1 MIDSYSQAKPIKA
14 ASVILRVTLVSILLM
29 HSIPGMLNGG
39 VNAFGTEYLNKIGFA
54 PFGLFFAWTIKLL
67 HVLIAVCFLINRFI
81 FAAAAIAIGI
91 LTAGIFMVHLPNGWF
106 VVGGGVN
113 GVEFNILLIAS
124 LIAVI
129 LLRKRN

>member
-1 MIDSYSQAKPIKA
+1 MSDSYGQVKSMKI

-54 PFGLFFAWTIKLL
+54 PFGLFLAWIIKSV

-81 FAAAAIAIGI
+81 LPAAAIAICI

-106 VVGGGVN
+106 VVGSGIN
-113 GVEFNILLIAS
+113 GVEFNLLLIAS
-124 LIAVI
+124 LAAVI
-129 LLRKRN
+129 FLRRKN